1 MCWELEFI
9 DRHDL
14 KHAILPENNGEIEAN
29 RREKEK
35 NRHTGSKKVLY

>member
-14 KHAILPENNGEIEAN
+14 KHAILPENNGEIEVN
-29 RREKEK
+29 RKKKEK
-35 NRHTGSKKVLY
+35 NGHISSKKELD